1 MSVPVRR
8 QGMLEVRRKR
18 VACTRQLTVATSW
31 HLSDIITNTT
41 GTVAFNNI
49 HMVVR
54 LEIVGAVFC

>member
-18 VACTRQLTVATSW
+18 VACRRQLTVATSW

-41 GTVAFNNI
+41 GTAAFNNI
-49 HMVVR
+49 HMVVG
-54 LEIVGAVFC
+54 LERVGAVFC